1 MRIPA
6 NPTSVRLL
14 ATRAP
19 NQATSTP
26 SRKIDTGLRRR
37 RGSLVGVAIVIASSI
52 IGLDVQGPAR
62 SAEASAE
69 SSARPTPVAR
79 PARRPNVVLILT
91 DDQRVDTLHVMPAV
105 RQLIGSQGITF
116 TDALVTNPLCCPSR
130 STILTGQYSHSTRV
144 YGNYE
149 PFGGWPTF
157 KRSGAER
164 RTIARALDLAGY
176 RTGLFGKYLNHYSEA
191 PAGYVPPG
199 WDRWFVFSQ
208 VNGSFYNYRTFD
220 NVHGT
225 RRYGATPADYSTDVI
240 RTKAVRFIRTTPQ
253 RTPFFLM
260 LTPYAPHEPS
270 TAAPRHEGR
279 FAGADAELGP
289 AFTEDVSDKPAYIS
303 SEPEAS
309 ASMMA
314 ERTRDQWE
322 SLLAVDQMVRRIFE
336 VLAETGRVRSTLFI
350 FTSDHGISNGQHHWR
365 HKIAPYEEAI
375 RIPLLVR
382 YPAGGVVAGGTSD
395 ALAANVDLAPT
406 IADFAGVAMPFAEGR
421 SLRGV
426 LTGRA
431 SEVRRALLLEH
442 ASAAGTTV
450 PGYCGIRTHRFMYAR
465 YADGFEELYDL
476 VTDPNELENLAIVAD
491 LQPTRSLLEAKVKK
505 LCTPRPPGFAFPA

>member
-6 NPTSVRLL
+6 NPTSIRVL
-14 ATRAP
+14 ATCVP
-19 NQATSTP
+19 NQATSTRP
-26 SRKIDTGLRRR
+26 TKIEPGLRRR
-37 RGSLVGVAIVIASSI
+37 RVSVVGVALVIASSI

-62 SAEASAE
+62 SAEASAS
-69 SSARPTPVAR
+69 SSARPSVVAR

-91 DDQRVDTLHVMPAV
+91 DDQRADTLHVMPAV
-105 RQLIGSQGITF
+105 RQLIAGKGVTF

-130 STILTGQYSHSTRV
+130 ATILTGQFSHSTRV

-149 PFGGWPTF
+149 PHGGWPTF

-191 PAGYVPPG
+191 PAAYVPPG

-225 RRYGATPADYSTDVI
+225 RLHGSTPADYSTDVI
-240 RTKAVRFIRTTPQ
+240 RSKAVKFIRTTP
-253 RTPFFLM
+253 RGTPFFLM

-279 FAGADAELGP
+279 FAGAAVDLGP
-289 AFTEDVSDKPAYIS
+289 AFTEDVSDKPGYIR
-303 SEPEAS
+303 SEPEAVVS
-309 ASMMA
+309 KMI

-322 SLLAVDQMVRRIFE
+322 SLLAVDEMVRRIFN
-336 VLAETGRVRSTLFI
+336 VLAETGRVRNTLFI

-375 RIPLLVR
+375 RIPLLIR
-382 YPAGGVVAGGTSD
+382 YQAGGVVAGGISN
-395 ALAANVDLAPT
+395 ALAANVDLAST

-426 LTGRA
+426 LTGR
-431 SEVRRALLLEH
+431 SRDVRGALLLEH
-442 ASAAGTTV
+442 ATAEGTTV

-476 VTDPNELENLAIVAD
+476 ISDPNESENLASAPD
-491 LQPTRSLLEAKVKK
+491 LQPTRSELEARVKI
-505 LCTPRPPGFAFPA
+505 LCSPRPPGFAFA